1 MLLPDFLSESLGSP
15 PIVPSAKVK
24 NKQTKNLRLV
34 LLVFFQTDALCSL
47 LFLFLQRNR
56 GEMLRLFR
64 DLFSLAQEAVIEA
77 LMSICGSRTGCVEP
91 QPK

>member
-15 PIVPSAKVK
+15 PIVP
-24 NKQTKNLRLV
+24 NLRLV

-77 LMSICGSRTGCVEP
+77 LMSICGSRTACVEP

>member
-1 MLLPDFLSESLGSP
+1 MLLPDFLSESLVSP

-24 NKQTKNLRLV
+24 KQTKKSEASF
-34 LLVFFQTDALCSL
+34 VFFQTDALCSL

-77 LMSICGSRTGCVEP
+77 LMSICGSRTACVEP